1 MKLQYL
7 LLVLILIPLISA
19 EIQNLPPVK
28 QGETISLRQTCGSC
42 SYVNISIYYPNGT
55 KAISNAEMT
64 DDGGGYWS
72 YEFSETEKLGRYD
85 YPTCG
90 DIEGVHTCSSTEG
103 LPYFEVTENGELTN
117 INNNLVMYGQLGI
130 IGLFLILG
138 FTFSKDKWKIRSF
151 FFMMALF
158 MGIITLNSIRI
169 ISGASTSL
177 SLMGNTGLIIGIIT
191 LSFMVFF
198 ILINYTIEVF
208 NYYKKKNRKKWEVDG
223 EEWN

>member
-117 INNNLVMYGQLGI
+117 INNNLVMLSNNIAGAFEQL
-130 IGLFLILG
+130 
-138 FTFSKDKWKIRSF
+138 KKEQ
-151 FFMMALF
+151 
-158 MGIITLNSIRI
+158 
-169 ISGASTSL
+169 
-177 SLMGNTGLIIGIIT
+177 
-191 LSFMVFF
+191 FF
-198 ILINYTIEVF
+198 IF
-208 NYYKKKNRKKWEVDG
+208 
-223 EEWN
+223 